1 MQKTHKGKLYYS
13 FQGFSIIPLF
23 IYGIIIIFFGS
34 YILSVSMQH
43 EIELELKNVAN
54 LTASMFELAY
64 PGDYILEG
72 DVAFSLYKGDHNL
85 TGDYAILDYVK
96 EVSSMDAT
104 LFYNDNRILTTLIDW
119 NGNRIVGTGTPDIVI
134 EEVFNAGVA
143 KFYPNTIISGSTYYS
158 YYLHI
163 FNEDQTCIG
172 MLFVGKPADSVSYII
187 KSSIQPLLI
196 VGIIT
201 MVLSGIVSLLYARQ
215 ILSSLHTLRNFFSKV
230 STGSL
235 NETLDASVLERND
248 ELSEIGRA
256 AIHMQHA
263 LRKLVELDAL
273 TELYNRRSGDAYLKK
288 VLASSRENGQS
299 FCLVIGDIDY
309 FKKIND
315 TYGHDCGDIVLK
327 EISNLMKKHMRK
339 KGYAIRWGGEEFL
352 LIYKNYDLE
361 QGLKYLKVLQEDV
374 RAIEYDLNGE
384 LVHVTM
390 TFGITCTN
398 DLEPQE
404 LLRETDEK
412 LYLGKAQG
420 RDCIIT

>member
-13 FQGFSIIPLF
+13 FQGFSIVPLF
-23 IYGIIIIFFGS
+23 IYGIIIMFFGS
-34 YILSVSMQH
+34 YTFSVSMQH

-54 LTASMFELAY
+54 LTITMLDLAY
-64 PGDYILEG
+64 PGDYKLQGEI
-72 DVAFSLYKGDHNL
+72 AYSLYKGDYNL
-85 TGDYAILDYVK
+85 TGDYTILDYIK
-96 EVSSMDAT
+96 EESAMEAT
-104 LFYNDNRILTTLIDW
+104 LFYEDTRILTTLTDW
-119 NGNRIVGTGTPDIVI
+119 NGNRIIGTGAPDIVK
-134 EEVFNAGVA
+134 EEVLSTGTA
-143 KFYPNTIISGSTYYS
+143 KFYSNTIISGSTYYS
-158 YYLHI
+158 YYSPI
-163 FNEDQTCIG
+163 FNEDDTCIG
-172 MLFVGKPADSVSYII
+172 MMFVGKPADSVSYII

-215 ILSSLHTLRNFFSKV
+215 ILGSLHTLRNFFSKV

-235 NETLDASVLERND
+235 NETLDSSVLERND

-273 TELYNRRSGDAYLKK
+273 TELYNRRSGDDYLKK
-288 VLASSRENGQS
+288 VLLSSRENNQP

-315 TYGHDCGDIVLK
+315 SYGHDCGDIVLK
-327 EISNLMKKHMRK
+327 EISTLLKKHMRK

-352 LIYKNYDLE
+352 LIYKNLDLE
-361 QGLKYLKVLQEDV
+361 QGLKYLTVLQEDV
-374 RAIEYDLNGE
+374 RAIEYDLNGA

-390 TFGITCTN
+390 TFGITCNNTL
-398 DLEPQE
+398 DSQE